1 MAYGT
6 RAVVVD
12 FLSRMVREGT
22 IADFQTLHFGKAET
36 GEDPTVI
43 VAVAGEPDTAAM
55 QALRRR
61 ISDALNVLVGEI
73 VVLVQ
78 RDQPRR

>member
-1 MAYGT
+1 MAYGK
-6 RAVVVD
+6 RAMVVD
-12 FLSRMVREGT
+12 VLNHLVQEGT
-22 IADFQTLHFGKAET
+22 IASFRTLHFGKAET

-43 VAVAGEPDTAAM
+43 VTVAGETDAAAM

-61 ISDALNVLVGEI
+61 ISDTLNVLVGEI